1 MVRLEHPK
9 RVRSAPSFTP
19 PRKAGPSRGTG
30 WNLPPIAGT
39 VGHSGTF
46 GLGTEAYAEIVDPL
60 PVIAVRLLDGR
71 VGSTLLLQLLA
82 TSDEVVLERRYP
94 EGELRYLSY
103 CIRMA
108 EWAATPWEPTI
119 HPGVTEL
126 MFGPAERGAPI
137 PFAPTLVRPGRL
149 GPLMLT
155 GMWEAMSAE
164 LRRSAPGAR
173 FYAEKLVGNGR
184 LLADSDIPLRI
195 IDVVRDP
202 RDIFCSMRS
211 FTAGGRGFGR
221 SDGQSDDDFLSQI
234 SAAQLERLQSMRTTA
249 SQVDRVLVRYE
260 DLVGDF
266 VGQADRLASWLGLH
280 FDTADVLGDYERRRH
295 HMTTRSVDES
305 VGRWRRELSADKA
318 HKIWDVLGGE
328 LEPLGYVNETAQSSD
343 A

>member
-1 MVRLEHPK
+1 VP
-9 RVRSAPSFTP
+9 PSE
-19 PRKAGPSRGTG
+19 A
-30 WNLPPIAGT
+30 
-39 VGHSGTF
+39 GTF
-46 GLGTEAYAEIVDPL
+46 GQRSETYAGVVNPL

-108 EWAATPWEPTI
+108 EWAATPWEPMV

-126 MFGPAERGAPI
+126 MFGPAERGGPI
-137 PFAPTLVRPGRL
+137 PFAPTLVSPSLL

-155 GMWEAMSAE
+155 GMWGAISEE
-164 LRRSAPGAR
+164 LRRSTPSAR

-184 LLADSDIPLRI
+184 LLVDSDIPLRI

-202 RDIFCSMRS
+202 RDVFCSIRS
-211 FTAGGRGFGR
+211 FTAGGPGFGR
-221 SDGQSDDDFLSQI
+221 SDGQSDDEFLGKMT
-234 SAAQLERLQSMRTTA
+234 AAHLERLQSMRTTA

-266 VGQADRLASWLGLH
+266 VGQTDRLAGWLGLR
-280 FDTADVLGDYERRRH
+280 FDTAAVLGDYEQRRH

-305 VGRWRRELSADKA
+305 VGRWRRDLSAEQA
-318 HKIWDVLGGE
+318 RKIWDVLGDE
-328 LEPLGYVNETAQSSD
+328 LEPLGYVNETALSSD